1 MEEKYAVPVLAVN
14 AESMTEEE
22 IRGILRTVLF
32 EFPRDGRRQSACPN
46 GCGRCP
52 KTIGLSLEFLG
63 KSCAKPRPSL
73 CRMKDCLALEKM
85 FEEGDA
91 FVNPE
96 GIAMDLGKGKAELSV
111 GVREGLFHEV
121 LSEECGE
128 SIPDDFALL
137 RYAKSLSASK
147 KSYDRIREAFEEA
160 EANGYGTVS
169 PSAEDMA
176 LDPPRTRP
184 QRARGTGVHF
194 QGGGAQLSHHK
205 GGGVGRGQSRHRH
218 QTAGGGIRRGSA
230 FRVRIPSR
238 KGLGYQHLRQDAA
251 RAGRGRACGK
261 GGRHCFPPNLR
272 KKMRRTITRI
282 VNEGR
287 GGVICIL
294 L

>member
-1 MEEKYAVPVLAVN
+1 
-14 AESMTEEE
+14 MTGVD
-22 IRGILRTVLF
+22 IRLPEWMRALPEDNRFV
-32 EFPRDGRRQSACPN
+32 A
-46 GCGRCP
+46 
-52 KTIGLSLEFLG
+52 EFLG
-63 KSCAKPRPSL
+63 KLRKAAPSL

-176 LDPPRTRP
+176 LDPPELVRK
-184 QRARGTGVHF
+184 GSGYGVHF
-194 QGGGAQLSHHK
+194 RAVAPSYHIIKVEVSGEVNPVIGTRQQGEEFVGEVLSEYESRPEK
-205 GGGVGRGQSRHRH
+205 VWDTNIFGKTLRELVGE
-218 QTAGGGIRRGSA
+218 
-230 FRVRIPSR
+230 
-238 KGLGYQHLRQDAA
+238 GLAEKADGMSPD
-251 RAGRGRACGK
+251 
-261 GGRHCFPPNLR
+261 LR